1 MNEGYIKLSRKMLSW
16 EWYSD
21 VNTTRLFVHLI
32 FKANWKDGRFQG
44 VEVPRGSL
52 VTSLGNLARETGLSV
67 REVRTSLNHL
77 KTTGE
82 VTSKRHAKFSVIS
95 IKNYCLYQDVD
106 KQNDKQET
114 SERQAIDKRATTI
127 EERNKKKKEIREE
140 DKTPVNGRG
149 GYPTDIIDQY
159 DFSEEMRAKIDE
171 WLEYKKERR
180 ESYKSTG
187 LTALLRKISQK
198 SGEYGENPVMALMDE
213 CMANGWRGIIWD
225 KLRTEKEDDNGGKQ
239 DDDDW
244 DKYLKGCLTV

>member
-21 VNTTRLFVHLI
+21 INTKVLFIHLI

-95 IKNYCLYQDVD
+95 IKNYCLYQDAD

-159 DFSEEMRAKIDE
+159 DFSEEMRAKLDE

-225 KLRTEKEDDNGGKQ
+225 KLKAVESKKDNGQ

-244 DKYLKGCLTV
+244 DKYLKGGLTV

>member
-21 VNTTRLFVHLI
+21 INTTRLFVHLI

-95 IKNYCLYQDVD
+95 IKNYCLYQDAD

-225 KLRTEKEDDNGGKQ
+225 KLKAGESKKDNGQ

-244 DKYLKGCLTV
+244 DKYLKGGLTV

>member
-95 IKNYCLYQDVD
+95 IKNYCYYQDVNTLD
-106 KQNDKQET
+106 NKPPTDLQQT
-114 SERQAIDKRATTI
+114 SNKPLTTI

-159 DFSEEMRAKIDE
+159 DFSEEMRAKLDE

-244 DKYLKGCLTV
+244 DKYLKGGLTV

>member
-21 VNTTRLFVHLI
+21 INTKVLFIHLI

-95 IKNYCLYQDVD
+95 IKNYCLYQDAD

-225 KLRTEKEDDNGGKQ
+225 KLKAGESKKDNGQ

-244 DKYLKGCLTV
+244 DKYLKGGLTV

>member
-1 MNEGYIKLSRKMLSW
+1 
-16 EWYSD
+16 
-21 VNTTRLFVHLI
+21 
-32 FKANWKDGRFQG
+32 
-44 VEVPRGSL
+44 
-52 VTSLGNLARETGLSV
+52 
-67 REVRTSLNHL
+67 
-77 KTTGE
+77 
-82 VTSKRHAKFSVIS
+82 
-95 IKNYCLYQDVD
+95 
-106 KQNDKQET
+106 
-114 SERQAIDKRATTI
+114 
-127 EERNKKKKEIREE
+127 
-140 DKTPVNGRG
+140 
-149 GYPTDIIDQY
+149 
-159 DFSEEMRAKIDE
+159 MRAKLDE

>member
-1 MNEGYIKLSRKMLSW
+1 MIFQPIF
-16 EWYSD
+16 D
-21 VNTTRLFVHLI
+21 VLPTHFVH
-32 FKANWKDGRFQG
+32 
-44 VEVPRGSL
+44 P
-52 VTSLGNLARETGLSV
+52 LSC
-67 REVRTSLNHL
+67 RKQL
-77 KTTGE
+77 KTATPIDISTFVAVFTNTFCPITLKSTGE
-82 VTSKRHAKFSVIS
+82 LTYHRHGNFGVIS
-95 IKNYCLYQDVD
+95 IKNYCYYQDVNTLD
-106 KQNDKQET
+106 NKPPTDLQQT
-114 SERQAIDKRATTI
+114 SNKPLTTI

-140 DKTPVNGRG
+140 NKTPVNGRG

-159 DFSEEMRAKIDE
+159 DFSEELRAKIDE

-198 SGEYGENPVMALMDE
+198 SSEYGENPVMALMDE

-244 DKYLKGCLTV
+244 DKYLKGGLTV